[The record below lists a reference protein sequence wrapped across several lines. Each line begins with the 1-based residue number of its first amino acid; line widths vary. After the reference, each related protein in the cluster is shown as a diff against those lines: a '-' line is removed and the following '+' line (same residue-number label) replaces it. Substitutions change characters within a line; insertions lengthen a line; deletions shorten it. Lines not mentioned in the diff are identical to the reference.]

1 MCFQEHQNKGNNMSL
16 MKDFALLQDLPLFRD
31 ADPDTSR
38 QGAAD
43 VRPRQGSQAMQLLTE
58 YAHARIGLTDEEAGQ
73 RSGLAQRGA
82 GYWKRCSDLRRLGF
96 IEDSHTTR
104 PGSSGSEMMVCIIT
118 VKGLEAYRA

>member
-1 MCFQEHQNKGNNMSL
+1 MSL

-38 QGAAD
+38 HGAQD
-43 VRPRQGSQAMQLLTE
+43 VRPRQGSQAMQLLTQ
-58 YAHARIGLTDEEAGQ
+58 YAQARIGLTDEQAGQ
-73 RSGLAQRGA
+73 RSGLAARGA

-104 PGSSGSEMMVCIIT
+104 PGTSGSEMMVCTIT
-118 VKGLEAYRA
+118 AKGLEAYRA

>member
-1 MCFQEHQNKGNNMSL
+1 MSL

-38 QGAAD
+38 HGAQD

-118 VKGLEAYRA
+118 AKGLEAYRA